1 MLIAGPLVAGQLAR
15 RPAVLGDGVDIV
27 VARLVGDEDDGV
39 PNRRPDGVPGV
50 AERRK
55 IRTEE
60 ARAGSTPHIVRYVLG
75 ISLFLS
81 IVGLILVWLLVGP
94 SQLP

>member
-1 MLIAGPLVAGQLAR
+1 LHEAAP
-15 RPAVLGDGVDIV
+15 
-27 VARLVGDEDDGV
+27 
-39 PNRRPDGVPGV
+39 
-50 AERRK
+50 AERQAGNGLMEYSTMERHGK
-55 IRTEE
+55 ETHVTTEE

-81 IVGLILVWLLVGP
+81 IVGLILVWLVVGP